1 MKESARAALTFLR
14 SKAGDF
20 GLKEAD
26 FRKRSVHVH
35 VPEGAIPKDGPSAGV
50 TLAASLISAFTG
62 IALRQDCAMTGE
74 ITLTGRVLA
83 VGGVKEKILAAH
95 RNKIGTVLLPKA
107 NEKDLD
113 ELPPEVRE
121 AMSFVFLENASDLIP
136 ALFPKGA
143 FPSHIKSLD
152 RKKAIPISKKA
163 PAKARSM
170 RKESS
175 KPTPV
180 RRKSKT

>member
-1 MKESARAALTFLR
+1 
-14 SKAGDF
+14 
-20 GLKEAD
+20 
-26 FRKRSVHVH
+26 

-62 IALRQDCAMTGE
+62 IPLRQGCAMTGE

-95 RNKIGTVLLPKA
+95 RSKIGTVLLPRA

-121 AMSFVFLENASDLIP
+121 AMSFVLLENAGDLIP
-136 ALFPKGA
+136 ALFPKGS
-143 FPSHIKSLD
+143 FPSRGKGRAAKKVPAAP
-152 RKKAIPISKKA
+152 RKAAAKQA
-163 PAKARSM
+163 PA
-170 RKESS
+170 
-175 KPTPV
+175 P
-180 RRKSKT
+180 RKSKT